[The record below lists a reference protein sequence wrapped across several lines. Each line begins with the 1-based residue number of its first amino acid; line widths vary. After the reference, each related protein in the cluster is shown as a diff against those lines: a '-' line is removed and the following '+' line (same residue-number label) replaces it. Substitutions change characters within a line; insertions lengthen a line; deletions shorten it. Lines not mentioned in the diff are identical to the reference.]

1 MSDAPAV
8 SVCIPAYRGA
18 RHIGEAIESVLAQ
31 TFADFELL
39 VLDDASPDD
48 TAQVVLRYRDPRIR
62 FLRNERNAGVQANWN
77 RCLELARGRYF
88 KLLPQDDALAAEC
101 LARQVEVLEAD
112 GDARIALVFC
122 ARRIIDG
129 RSRELMTRRYR
140 GRDRGVIAAHTVL
153 RNCIQR
159 GTNLIGE
166 PGAVLF
172 RTELG
177 RRVGGFDASIGNVT
191 DLDCWFRLLLH
202 GDAYCLPER
211 LASFRVAHGSWSLLI
226 GAGQAAHFRAFI
238 AKVGANP
245 SFGLSVLDRVRGR
258 VMSQA
263 NTLARLVF
271 YRLVVR

>member
-31 TFADFELL
+31 SFADFELL